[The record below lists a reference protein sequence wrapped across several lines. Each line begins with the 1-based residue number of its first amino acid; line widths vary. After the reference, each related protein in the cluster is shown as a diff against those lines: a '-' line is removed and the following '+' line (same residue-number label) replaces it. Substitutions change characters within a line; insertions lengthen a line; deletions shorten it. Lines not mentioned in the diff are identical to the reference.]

1 MGGALGDNLRM
12 EHATTFYP
20 FFAFGLLVKKYAKL
34 LRIIQSKYISALC
47 FVIFRG
53 MFVIEQWPSHLL
65 MNLSIHGILPFT
77 AIVFL
82 WNIFQKFNTSSN
94 KFLLGLEYCGKYSL
108 EIYLFHYF
116 FLAFVNVSPFMAWGL
131 HTNNEMLI
139 HSLLFILALLIS
151 VFSIVLGKLL
161 HCDNLLNKLVFGVK

>member
-1 MGGALGDNLRM
+1 
-12 EHATTFYP
+12 
-20 FFAFGLLVKKYAKL
+20 
-34 LRIIQSKYISALC
+34 
-47 FVIFRG
+47 
-53 MFVIEQWPSHLL
+53 MFCY
-65 MNLSIHGILPFT
+65 
-77 AIVFL
+77 VFL

-116 FLAFVNVSPFMAWGL
+116 FLSFVDVSPFMAWGM

-139 HSLLFILALLIS
+139 HFLLLILALLIS